1 MSGFHESIKSLLSDI
16 EKFLIETLKNEK
28 LGKSA
33 KNYKQEIIDKICKL
47 KEEWPQLGTVHTTE
61 QVKPAKDVPKDD
73 ESTRTGGSSNT
84 DDTEDPYADSSAD
97 IPNVPAMDLTN
108 FTKAGFL
115 EKKRPTGIGLKTMQ
129 KRWCV
134 IKGNIFFYFDGKT
147 SKKMSGAFRLSDYS
161 FEEAP
166 EMVKEDKKKELCF
179 KLVRPANRTY
189 EFMATSKS
197 EVEEWK
203 TAVKQASVV
212 VPSKMTDVD
221 NEDDG
226 DIYEPVGEE
235 AQETQELYDDG
246 TDGDI
251 YEAEPESYP
260 PEPIQDDIYDEGAS
274 VPIQE
279 EMYEDASTPSLPT
292 VPPPRMAGARPPPP
306 PVPDD
311 DPYQSRPLPPIREP
325 PKKTEEL
332 PPLPPTREPPK
343 KTEELPPLPPPN
355 RVVEEEPKSYR
366 NEDDFENMFIGK
378 WDCNG
383 DNDKELSFKKGDIIY
398 IINRDFDDRSWWV
411 GELNGKFGLVPKN
424 YLTEA
429 YTETLTF

>member
-47 KEEWPQLGTVHTTE
+47 KEEWPQLGSVHTAE
-61 QVKPAKDVPKDD
+61 QVKPAKDWFGTLTRWRRNSRIISWIDVPKDD

-84 DDTEDPYADSSAD
+84 DETEDPYADSSAD

-115 EKKRPTGIGLKTMQ
+115 EKKRPTGLKTMQ

-166 EMVKEDKKKELCF
+166 EMVKEEKKKELCF

-212 VPSKMTDVD
+212 VPTKITDVD

-279 EMYEDASTPSLPT
+279 ETYEDASTPSLPS
-292 VPPPRMAGARPPPP
+292 VPPPRQARPPPP

-325 PKKTEEL
+325 PKKTED
-332 PPLPPTREPPK
+332 
-343 KTEELPPLPPPN
+343 LPPLPPPN
-355 RVVEEEPKSYR
+355 KVVEEEPESYR
-366 NEDDFENMFIGK
+366 NEDDFENMFMGK
-378 WDCNG
+378 WDCTG
-383 DNDKELSFKKGDIIY
+383 DNEKELSFKKGDIIY